1 MVLISD
7 LVVFSP
13 FLGLKM
19 LFFRSLR
26 PTTCAFAILFDFGG
40 KLYHI
45 VMGIEQ

>member
-1 MVLISD
+1 MVKISD

-19 LFFRSLR
+19 LVLRSLR
-26 PTTCAFAILFDFGG
+26 PTTYAFAILFDYGG

-45 VMGIEQ
+45 AMGIKE